1 MKIREIIRTIEQFAP
16 LSYQEFYDNAGLL
29 TGDSDWEVKNVLL
42 TLDATEPVVEEAIE
56 RGCNL
61 IIAHHPIVFGGLK
74 KLNGKNYVE
83 RTVIKAIKN
92 DIAIY
97 AAHTNLDNVKMGV
110 NAMICDRLGIH
121 NRKILSPKK
130 GLLNK
135 LYTFV
140 PHEKAEQVKSSLFE
154 AGAGHIGNYSESGF
168 SVKGEGS
175 FKAGAGTHPYVGEKG
190 KRHVEQE
197 TKIEVIFPAIKKDRI
212 ITALKQAHPYEEVAY
227 DILQLENTYD
237 QVGSGMMGVLENP
250 MEEMDFLQKIKMKM
264 KAGGIR
270 YTPLRGKKVKKV
282 AVCGGAGSFL
292 LKKAIGAGAD
302 LFITADFKY
311 HEFFDADNQIVIADI
326 GHFESEQFTVEI
338 FNRIIQEKFPTFAP
352 LKSNIRTNP
361 INYLH

>member
-1 MKIREIIRTIEQFAP
+1 
-16 LSYQEFYDNAGLL
+16 
-29 TGDSDWEVKNVLL
+29 
-42 TLDATEPVVEEAIE
+42 
-56 RGCNL
+56 
-61 IIAHHPIVFGGLK
+61 
-74 KLNGKNYVE
+74 
-83 RTVIKAIKN
+83 
-92 DIAIY
+92 
-97 AAHTNLDNVKMGV
+97 
-110 NAMICDRLGIH
+110 
-121 NRKILSPKK
+121 
-130 GLLNK
+130 
-135 LYTFV
+135 
-140 PHEKAEQVKSSLFE
+140 
-154 AGAGHIGNYSESGF
+154 
-168 SVKGEGS
+168 
-175 FKAGAGTHPYVGEKG
+175 
-190 KRHVEQE
+190 
-197 TKIEVIFPAIKKDRI
+197 
-212 ITALKQAHPYEEVAY
+212 PYEEVAY

-237 QVGSGMMGVLENP
+237 HVGSGMMGVLENP